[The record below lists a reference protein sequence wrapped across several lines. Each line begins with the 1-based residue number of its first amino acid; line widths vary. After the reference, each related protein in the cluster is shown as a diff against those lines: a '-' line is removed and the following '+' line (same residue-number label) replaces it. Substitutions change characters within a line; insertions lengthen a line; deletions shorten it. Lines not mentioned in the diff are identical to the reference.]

1 MYYTVTVTGRLTT
14 GADSVEAIALTVK
27 YPGGDVPRD
36 VCPHICYRINIHIH
50 GVP

>member
-27 YPGGDVPRD
+27 YPGGDVPTD
-36 VCPHICYRINIHIH
+36 VCPTYVTGLIYMYL
-50 GVP
+50 